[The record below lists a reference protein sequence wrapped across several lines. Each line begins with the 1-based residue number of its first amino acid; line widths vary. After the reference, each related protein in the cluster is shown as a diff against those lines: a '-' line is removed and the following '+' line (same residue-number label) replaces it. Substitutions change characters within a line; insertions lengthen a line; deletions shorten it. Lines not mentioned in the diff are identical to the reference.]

1 MIDTYTSLHVHSEYS
16 SALLGFTDSI
26 IHIKDALNWC
36 YKRGLRG
43 MSLSDHEGCSGFIE
57 MEQAV
62 NEMKLGRPFQHIFA
76 NEIYLLSE
84 QENELKNDPNER
96 PHYWH
101 FLLNC
106 LDEEGVHMLYELS
119 SRAWLRS
126 YVYRGLRRRP
136 TFYTDI
142 EEIIGKNQGHIVGS
156 SACFTKGHL
165 VDTLEGFKAIETITS
180 NDFVLSSDGKY
191 HKVISPTSRM
201 YSGNACKLGIE
212 KTFDDILCTEDH
224 KFLILQN
231 NHLVWHKAK
240 DLHKND
246 ICVEPVPTKKY
257 SPYPK
262 KVIETDCYIEELKQ
276 KENYVSIGIRANHIK
291 KKIAIT
297 PEFMRTMGYW
307 LADGH
312 CRYNILQGNYSV
324 GFTINKKEYDSYKK
338 WLFKGMNSI
347 CDFSPYVNFREESNR
362 VDVSYNSRELAYL
375 FKSWFNDTTAY
386 YKHIPAFLKKFSKE
400 LNAELLFGY
409 LLGDGYFRYRPKYG
423 GEIVCASISKQLTFD
438 IAQLFLEQGFS
449 ASYNINHEKV
459 DKNKVHHCEAYYLT
473 VSCKDLPTKLNKETE
488 ISHDVLISLLNQYGF
503 DKRKFIEI
511 NNTWYALKKIKSKAT
526 VKVSEKVYCLNVSET
541 HNFVCHNVIVHN
553 CLGGYL
559 PHLILGDDTQKAKE
573 FISWGVKTF
582 GEGNFFL
589 ECQPCLENNEEQI
602 TVNKALWQLHEEL
615 NVPIIATTDAHYL
628 EAKDRL
634 IHKAYLASKDG
645 GDTREADSFYMTAH
659 LFSPSEL
666 RDTLHVCFNDEQI
679 DVLFQTTNEIAD
691 RVQPFS
697 LKKTTQVPALPS
709 LPEFKIAHKYKH
721 YYLKYEFIN
730 YFANSNDPY
739 EQYYYYQVE
748 KGLSKHEATHDID
761 LDKYLSQINTEMEQV
776 KGLGDIF
783 GHQRMCD
790 YFTVVQK
797 VIDLI
802 WSEGDSLVGIGRGSA
817 GCYVTNFLLGITGI
831 DPQREELTEFYPWW
845 RFCSTARSDS
855 IFDIDIDIE
864 SFQKEKII
872 QAIKDY
878 FGERRVC
885 QVVTWGKLSART
897 AIERACRGMGISM
910 DVAGYLRSLVPVKRG
925 AIYSLN
931 DCLYG
936 NEKKGRSKVPGF
948 ANELNKY
955 PGLLDTALAFEG
967 LVISSGVHAGALNVL
982 KSDFTDTGALMVSP
996 NGAIINQYDLHH
1008 GEYGGQLK
1016 FDLLSID
1023 ALCCIRSCLNLLLD
1037 NKKIEWRGS
1046 LRKTYN
1052 YYLRYEALEQ
1062 DDKKMWDLLPTMVNA
1077 FQYDSRAGQDALR
1090 KVGAQNLIEL
1100 TLANGLMRLAVSEGE
1115 QPMDKYVRY
1124 RKDISEWYKDMTDYG
1139 IGIEEQE
1146 ILKDLLSPYYGLM
1159 IAQATMMKVLMDKR
1173 ICGFTLKQSDRAR
1186 KAVAKKNAEAMAE
1199 TEKLLYEKGAACGR
1213 SKAFLDYLWNVQI
1226 EMSKSYAFDFSHS
1239 HEYSTECLQELNLY
1253 YKFPKVYWN
1262 TAVITTQ
1269 AQVEDERE
1277 GSAVAINYGKIAQ
1290 SIYKA
1295 KNNGIIVKAPSIN
1308 NSGLAFTPREEDGSI
1323 LFGLG
1328 AISGI
1333 NNDVAGQILS
1343 NRPYPSFTDFYNK
1356 NAYKGSLVT
1365 KSKFIQLIKA
1375 GCFDEFEPDRRIVMR
1390 QYFILSTPNVTSL
1403 AMNNIVQIKSARVP
1417 IPKSII
1423 GPYNFRKYVC
1433 SRQFLFGKHPKFK
1446 SKTLYWLDDMA
1457 QRYFN
1462 AHCKNSLT
1470 EGADYWFDS
1479 DAENW
1484 VVVDKSL
1491 KKLLAPSIET
1501 LKAYIN
1507 TPEFLDKF
1515 NKARAKQA
1523 MIESIDGLDV
1533 NRWAF
1538 SSISFY
1544 PDEHELSH
1552 IDRERYNISLFNE
1565 LPEEPKFITKSYG
1578 KREWKQFALSQIA
1591 CTVIDK
1597 NDNHHMLTVLDI
1609 GNNVIQCKFN
1619 AEVYS
1624 FYKAQLSETDSSGN
1638 KIVMD
1643 KPWFRRGQTLI
1654 LTGVRMGVDDFRVK
1668 SYKNSIYNHKVLR
1681 VDSIDN
1687 ETGKVVITSY
1697 RYGQNPE
1704 E

>member
-26 IHIKDALNWC
+26 IHIKDALSWC
-36 YKRGLRG
+36 YKHGLRG
-43 MSLSDHEGCSGFIE
+43 MSLSDHEGCSGFVE

-62 NEMKLGRPFQHIFA
+62 NEMSLERPFQHIFA

-84 QENELKNDPNER
+84 QENELKDDPNKR

-136 TFYTDI
+136 TFYSDI

-156 SACFTKGHL
+156 SAC
-165 VDTLEGFKAIETITS
+165 
-180 NDFVLSSDGKY
+180 
-191 HKVISPTSRM
+191 
-201 YSGNACKLGIE
+201 
-212 KTFDDILCTEDH
+212 
-224 KFLILQN
+224 
-231 NHLVWHKAK
+231 
-240 DLHKND
+240 
-246 ICVEPVPTKKY
+246 
-257 SPYPK
+257 
-262 KVIETDCYIEELKQ
+262 
-276 KENYVSIGIRANHIK
+276 
-291 KKIAIT
+291 
-297 PEFMRTMGYW
+297 
-307 LADGH
+307 
-312 CRYNILQGNYSV
+312 
-324 GFTINKKEYDSYKK
+324 
-338 WLFKGMNSI
+338 
-347 CDFSPYVNFREESNR
+347 
-362 VDVSYNSRELAYL
+362 
-375 FKSWFNDTTAY
+375 
-386 YKHIPAFLKKFSKE
+386 
-400 LNAELLFGY
+400 
-409 LLGDGYFRYRPKYG
+409 
-423 GEIVCASISKQLTFD
+423 
-438 IAQLFLEQGFS
+438 
-449 ASYNINHEKV
+449 
-459 DKNKVHHCEAYYLT
+459 
-473 VSCKDLPTKLNKETE
+473 
-488 ISHDVLISLLNQYGF
+488 
-503 DKRKFIEI
+503 
-511 NNTWYALKKIKSKAT
+511 
-526 VKVSEKVYCLNVSET
+526 
-541 HNFVCHNVIVHN
+541 
-553 CLGGYL
+553 LGGYL
-559 PHLILGDDTQKAKE
+559 PYLILNGDIQKAKE
-573 FISWGVKTF
+573 FIGWGVKTF

-589 ECQPCLENNEEQI
+589 ECQPCLENNDGQI
-602 TVNKALWQLHEEL
+602 TVNKVLWQLHEEL
-615 NVPIIATTDAHYL
+615 NIPIIVTTDAHYL

-666 RDTLHVCFNDEQI
+666 REALRVCFNDSQI
-679 DVLFQTTNEIAD
+679 DVMFQATNGIAD

-709 LPEFKIAHKYKH
+709 LPEFKIAHKYKR
-721 YYLKYEFIN
+721 YYPKYEFIN
-730 YFANSNDPY
+730 YFANSKDPY

-748 KGLSKHEATHDID
+748 KGLIKHEATHDID
-761 LDKYLSQINTEMEQV
+761 LNKYLCQINTEMEQV

-783 GHQRMCD
+783 DHQRMCD

-802 WSEGDSLVGIGRGSA
+802 WSKGDSLVGIGRGSA

-967 LVISSGVHAGALNVL
+967 LIISSGVHAGALDVL
-982 KSDFTDTGALMVSP
+982 KSDFVDTGPMMISN
-996 NGAIINQYDLHH
+996 NGAVICQYDLHH
-1008 GEYGGQLK
+1008 GEYCGQLK
-1016 FDLLSID
+1016 LDLLSID

-1037 NKKIEWRGS
+1037 NKKIEWQGS

-1052 YYLRYEALEQ
+1052 HYLRYDVLEQ
-1062 DDKKMWDLLPTMVNA
+1062 DDKKMWGLLPTMVNA
-1077 FQYDSRAGQDALR
+1077 FQYDTRAGKEALR
-1090 KVGAQNLIEL
+1090 KIGAQSLTEL

-1124 RKDISEWYKDMTDYG
+1124 RKNINEWCKDMTDYG
-1139 IGIEEQE
+1139 IPENEQD
-1146 ILKDLLSPYYGLM
+1146 ILKELLKSYSGLM
-1159 IAQATMMKVLMDKR
+1159 IAQATTMSVLMDKR
-1173 ICGFTLKQSDRAR
+1173 VCGFTLKEADKAR
-1186 KAVAKKNAEAMAE
+1186 KAISKKNAEALKE
-1199 TEKLLYEKGAACGR
+1199 TEERLYRKGAECGR
-1213 SKAFLDYLWNVQI
+1213 SKTFLDYLWNVQI

-1269 AQVEDERE
+1269 AQIEDERE

-1295 KNNGIIVKAPSIN
+1295 KSNGIIVKAPSIN
-1308 NSGLAFTPREEDGSI
+1308 SSGLAFTPREKDGSI

-1333 NNDVAGQILS
+1333 NNDVTSQILS
-1343 NRPYPSFTDFYNK
+1343 NRPYTSFTDFYNK
-1356 NAYKGSLVT
+1356 NAYKGSLIT

-1375 GCFDEFEPDRRIVMR
+1375 GCFDEFEPDRRVVMR

-1403 AMNNIVQIKSARVP
+1403 AMNNIGQIKAARVP

-1433 SRQFLFGKHPKFK
+1433 NRQFKFGPHPKFK

-1462 AHCKNSLT
+1462 ARCKNSLT
-1470 EGADYWFDS
+1470 EGVDYWFDS

-1491 KKLLAPSIET
+1491 EKLLTPSMET
-1501 LKAYIN
+1501 LKDYIN

-1515 NKARAKQA
+1515 NKARAKQS
-1523 MIESIDGLDV
+1523 MIESVDGLDV

-1544 PDEHELSH
+1544 PNEHELAH

-1578 KREWKQFALSQIA
+1578 KREWKQFALAQIA

-1597 NDNHHMLTVLDI
+1597 NDNHHMLTVLDM

-1624 FYKAQLSETDSSGN
+1624 FYKAQLSETDGSGN

-1668 SYKNSIYNHKVLR
+1668 CYRNSIYKHKVLR
-1681 VDSIDN
+1681 IDSIN
-1687 ETGKVVITSY
+1687 NATGEIKITTY
-1697 RYGQNPE
+1697 RYNE
-1704 E
+1704 EEE

>member
-36 YKRGLRG
+36 YEHGLRG
-43 MSLSDHEGCSGFIE
+43 MSLSDHEGCSGFVE
-57 MEQAV
+57 MEQAI
-62 NEMKLGRPFQHIFA
+62 NKMNLERPFQHIFA

-84 QENELKNDPNER
+84 QENELKNDPNKR
-96 PHYWH
+96 PYYWH

-106 LDEEGVHMLYELS
+106 LDEEGIHMLYELS

-136 TFYTDI
+136 TFYSDV
-142 EEIIGKNQGHIVGS
+142 EEIIGQNQGHIVGS
-156 SACFTKGHL
+156 SAC
-165 VDTLEGFKAIETITS
+165 
-180 NDFVLSSDGKY
+180 
-191 HKVISPTSRM
+191 
-201 YSGNACKLGIE
+201 
-212 KTFDDILCTEDH
+212 
-224 KFLILQN
+224 
-231 NHLVWHKAK
+231 
-240 DLHKND
+240 
-246 ICVEPVPTKKY
+246 
-257 SPYPK
+257 
-262 KVIETDCYIEELKQ
+262 
-276 KENYVSIGIRANHIK
+276 
-291 KKIAIT
+291 
-297 PEFMRTMGYW
+297 
-307 LADGH
+307 
-312 CRYNILQGNYSV
+312 
-324 GFTINKKEYDSYKK
+324 
-338 WLFKGMNSI
+338 
-347 CDFSPYVNFREESNR
+347 
-362 VDVSYNSRELAYL
+362 
-375 FKSWFNDTTAY
+375 
-386 YKHIPAFLKKFSKE
+386 
-400 LNAELLFGY
+400 
-409 LLGDGYFRYRPKYG
+409 
-423 GEIVCASISKQLTFD
+423 
-438 IAQLFLEQGFS
+438 
-449 ASYNINHEKV
+449 
-459 DKNKVHHCEAYYLT
+459 
-473 VSCKDLPTKLNKETE
+473 
-488 ISHDVLISLLNQYGF
+488 
-503 DKRKFIEI
+503 
-511 NNTWYALKKIKSKAT
+511 
-526 VKVSEKVYCLNVSET
+526 
-541 HNFVCHNVIVHN
+541 
-553 CLGGYL
+553 LGGYL
-559 PHLILGDDTQKAKE
+559 PHLILNNDKAKAKE
-573 FISWGVKTF
+573 FIKWGIKTF
-582 GEGNFFL
+582 GKGNFFL
-589 ECQPCLENNEEQI
+589 ECQPCLENNDEQI
-602 TVNKALWQLHEEL
+602 KVNKALWRLHEEL
-615 NVPIIATTDAHYL
+615 NVPIIVTTDAHYL

-666 RDTLHVCFNDEQI
+666 RDALRICFDDDQI
-679 DVLFQTTNEIAD
+679 DVMFQTTNEIAD
-691 RVQPFS
+691 RVQTFS

-709 LPEFKIAHKYKH
+709 LPEFKIAHKYKR
-721 YYLKYEFIN
+721 YYPKYEYID
-730 YFANSNDPY
+730 YFANSKDPY

-748 KGLSKHEATHDID
+748 KGLMKHKATHDID
-761 LDKYLSQINTEMEQV
+761 LDKYLNQINTEMEQV

-783 GHQRMCD
+783 DHQRMCD

-802 WSEGDSLVGIGRGSA
+802 WSEGNSLVGIGRGSA

-872 QAIKDY
+872 KAIKDY

-931 DCLYG
+931 DCLFG

-967 LVISSGVHAGALNVL
+967 LIISSGVHAGALNVL

-1023 ALCCIRSCLNLLLD
+1023 ALCCIRSCLNLLLE
-1037 NKKIEWRGS
+1037 NKKIDWQGS

-1052 YYLRYEALEQ
+1052 HYLRYDVLEQ
-1062 DDKKMWDLLPTMVNA
+1062 DNKKMWSLLPTMVNA

-1100 TLANGLMRLAVSEGE
+1100 TLANGLMRLAVPEGE

-1124 RKDISEWYKDMTDYG
+1124 RKDINEWYKDMTDYG
-1139 IGIEEQE
+1139 IGTEEQE

-1159 IAQATMMKVLMDKR
+1159 IAQATMMKVLMDAR
-1173 ICGFTLKQSDRAR
+1173 VCGFTLKQSDRAR

-1199 TEKLLYEKGAACGR
+1199 TEKLLYEKGARCGR

-1253 YKFPKVYWN
+1253 YRFPKVYWN

-1295 KNNGIIVKAPSIN
+1295 KSNGIIVKAPSIN
-1308 NSGLAFTPREEDGSI
+1308 GSGLAFTPREKDGSI

-1333 NNDVAGQILS
+1333 NNDVTTQILS
-1343 NRPYPSFTDFYNK
+1343 NRPYTSFTDFYNK

-1375 GCFDEFEPDRRIVMR
+1375 GCFDEFEPDRRVVMR

-1403 AMNNIVQIKSARVP
+1403 AMNNIGQIKAARVP

-1433 SRQFLFGKHPKFK
+1433 NRQFRFGPHPKFK

-1462 AHCKNSLT
+1462 ARCKNSLT
-1470 EGADYWFDS
+1470 EGVDYWFDS

-1491 KKLLAPSIET
+1491 EKLLAPSIET
-1501 LKAYIN
+1501 LKDYIN

-1515 NKARAKQA
+1515 NKARAKQS
-1523 MIESIDGLDV
+1523 MIESVDGLDV
-1533 NRWAF
+1533 NRWSFQSCAF
-1538 SSISFY
+1538 YSQ
-1544 PDEHELSH
+1544 EHELANVDLAKYSISH
-1552 IDRERYNISLFNE
+1552 FSD
-1565 LPEEPKFITKSYG
+1565 LPEEPQFVERSFG
-1578 KREWKQFALSQIA
+1578 KRSWKQFELSAI
-1591 CTVIDK
+1591 CGTVIGRTDSHHLVTILTPDNEVVNVK
-1597 NDNHHMLTVLDI
+1597 MNDGAFAH
-1609 GNNVIQCKFN
+1609 
-1619 AEVYS
+1619 
-1624 FYKAQLSETDSSGN
+1624 YKAQLSAINPDGTKTVIEKSWLERGSLLICCGY
-1638 KIVMD
+1638 
-1643 KPWFRRGQTLI
+1643 RRGTDEFV
-1654 LTGVRMGVDDFRVK
+1654 TK
-1668 SYKNSIYNHKVLR
+1668 KYKASIFPSQLMK
-1681 VDSIDN
+1681 
-1687 ETGKVVITSY
+1687 ITSINGSDIEIQTE
-1697 RYGQNPE
+1697 RSNE
-1704 E
+1704 EE

>member
-26 IHIKDALNWC
+26 IHIKDALSWC
-36 YKRGLRG
+36 YKHGLRG
-43 MSLSDHEGCSGFIE
+43 MSLSDHEGCSGFVE

-62 NEMKLGRPFQHIFA
+62 NEMSLERPFQHIFA

-84 QENELKNDPNER
+84 QENELKDDPNKR

-136 TFYTDI
+136 TFYSDI

-156 SACFTKGHL
+156 SAC
-165 VDTLEGFKAIETITS
+165 
-180 NDFVLSSDGKY
+180 
-191 HKVISPTSRM
+191 
-201 YSGNACKLGIE
+201 
-212 KTFDDILCTEDH
+212 
-224 KFLILQN
+224 
-231 NHLVWHKAK
+231 
-240 DLHKND
+240 
-246 ICVEPVPTKKY
+246 
-257 SPYPK
+257 
-262 KVIETDCYIEELKQ
+262 
-276 KENYVSIGIRANHIK
+276 
-291 KKIAIT
+291 
-297 PEFMRTMGYW
+297 
-307 LADGH
+307 
-312 CRYNILQGNYSV
+312 
-324 GFTINKKEYDSYKK
+324 
-338 WLFKGMNSI
+338 
-347 CDFSPYVNFREESNR
+347 
-362 VDVSYNSRELAYL
+362 
-375 FKSWFNDTTAY
+375 
-386 YKHIPAFLKKFSKE
+386 
-400 LNAELLFGY
+400 
-409 LLGDGYFRYRPKYG
+409 
-423 GEIVCASISKQLTFD
+423 
-438 IAQLFLEQGFS
+438 
-449 ASYNINHEKV
+449 
-459 DKNKVHHCEAYYLT
+459 
-473 VSCKDLPTKLNKETE
+473 
-488 ISHDVLISLLNQYGF
+488 
-503 DKRKFIEI
+503 
-511 NNTWYALKKIKSKAT
+511 
-526 VKVSEKVYCLNVSET
+526 
-541 HNFVCHNVIVHN
+541 
-553 CLGGYL
+553 LGGYL
-559 PHLILGDDTQKAKE
+559 PYLILNGDIQKAKE
-573 FISWGVKTF
+573 FIGWGVKTF

-589 ECQPCLENNEEQI
+589 ECQPCLENNDEQI
-602 TVNKALWQLHEEL
+602 AVNKALWQLHEEL
-615 NVPIIATTDAHYL
+615 NVPIIVTTDAHYL

-634 IHKAYLASKDG
+634 IHKTYLASKDG

-666 RDTLHVCFNDEQI
+666 RDALYVCFNDSQI
-679 DVLFQTTNEIAD
+679 DVMFQATNGIAD
-691 RVQPFS
+691 RVQSFS

-709 LPEFKIAHKYKH
+709 LPEFKIAHKYKR
-721 YYLKYEFIN
+721 YYPKYEFIN
-730 YFANSNDPY
+730 YFANSKDPY

-748 KGLSKHEATHDID
+748 KGLIKHEATHDID
-761 LDKYLSQINTEMEQV
+761 LNKYLCQINTEMEQV

-783 GHQRMCD
+783 DHQRMCD

-802 WSEGDSLVGIGRGSA
+802 WSKGDSLVGIGRGSA

-845 RFCSTARSDS
+845 RFCSTARSES

-872 QAIKDY
+872 QAIKNY

-967 LVISSGVHAGALNVL
+967 LIISSGVHAGALNVL

-1008 GEYGGQLK
+1008 GEYHGQLK

-1023 ALCCIRSCLNLLLD
+1023 ALCCIRSCLNLLLS
-1037 NKKIEWRGS
+1037 NKKIEWQGS

-1052 YYLRYEALEQ
+1052 HYLRYDVLEQ
-1062 DDKKMWDLLPTMVNA
+1062 DDKKMWGLLPTMVNA
-1077 FQYDSRAGQDALR
+1077 FQYDTRAGKEALR
-1090 KVGAQNLIEL
+1090 KIGAQNLTEL

-1124 RKDISEWYKDMTDYG
+1124 RKDINKWYKDMADYG
-1139 IGIEEQE
+1139 IPENEQD
-1146 ILKDLLSPYYGLM
+1146 ILKELLKSYSGLM
-1159 IAQATMMKVLMDKR
+1159 IAQATTMSVLMDKR
-1173 ICGFTLKQSDRAR
+1173 VCGFTLKEADKAR
-1186 KAVAKKNAEAMAE
+1186 KAISKKNAEALKE
-1199 TEKLLYEKGAACGR
+1199 TEERLYRKGAECGR

-1269 AQVEDERE
+1269 AQIEDERE

-1295 KNNGIIVKAPSIN
+1295 KSNGIIVKAPSIN
-1308 NSGLAFTPREEDGSI
+1308 SSGLAFTPREKDGSI

-1333 NNDVAGQILS
+1333 NNDIVSQILS
-1343 NRPYPSFTDFYNK
+1343 NRSYTSFTDFYNK
-1356 NAYKGSLVT
+1356 NAYKGSLIT

-1375 GCFDEFEPDRRIVMR
+1375 GCFDELEPDRRVVMR
-1390 QYFILSTPNVTSL
+1390 QYFVLSTPNVTSL
-1403 AMNNIVQIKSARVP
+1403 AMNNIGQIKAARVP

-1433 SRQFLFGKHPKFK
+1433 SRQFKFGPHPKFK

-1462 AHCKNSLT
+1462 ARCKDSLT
-1470 EGADYWFDS
+1470 EGVDYWFDS

-1491 KKLLAPSIET
+1491 EKLLAPSIET
-1501 LKAYIN
+1501 LKDYIN

-1515 NKARAKQA
+1515 NKARAKQS
-1523 MIESIDGLDV
+1523 MIESVDGLDV
-1533 NRWAF
+1533 NRWSF

-1544 PDEHELSH
+1544 PDEHELAH

-1578 KREWKQFALSQIA
+1578 KREWKQFALTQIA

-1609 GNNVIQCKFN
+1609 GNNVVQCKFN
-1619 AEVYS
+1619 AEVYN
-1624 FYKAQLSETDSSGN
+1624 FYKAQLSETDGNGN

-1668 SYKNSIYNHKVLR
+1668 CYRNSIYKHKVLR
-1681 VDSIDN
+1681 IDSIN
-1687 ETGKVVITSY
+1687 NITGEIKITTY
-1697 RYGQNPE
+1697 RYNE
-1704 E
+1704 EEE

>member
-1 MIDTYTSLHVHSEYS
+1 MVDTYTSLHVHSEYS

-36 YKRGLRG
+36 YEHGLRG

-62 NEMKLGRPFQHIFA
+62 SKMNLERPFQHIFA

-142 EEIIGKNQGHIVGS
+142 EEIIGHNQGHLVAS
-156 SACFTKGHL
+156 SA
-165 VDTLEGFKAIETITS
+165 
-180 NDFVLSSDGKY
+180 
-191 HKVISPTSRM
+191 
-201 YSGNACKLGIE
+201 
-212 KTFDDILCTEDH
+212 
-224 KFLILQN
+224 
-231 NHLVWHKAK
+231 
-240 DLHKND
+240 
-246 ICVEPVPTKKY
+246 
-257 SPYPK
+257 
-262 KVIETDCYIEELKQ
+262 
-276 KENYVSIGIRANHIK
+276 
-291 KKIAIT
+291 
-297 PEFMRTMGYW
+297 
-307 LADGH
+307 
-312 CRYNILQGNYSV
+312 
-324 GFTINKKEYDSYKK
+324 
-338 WLFKGMNSI
+338 
-347 CDFSPYVNFREESNR
+347 
-362 VDVSYNSRELAYL
+362 
-375 FKSWFNDTTAY
+375 
-386 YKHIPAFLKKFSKE
+386 
-400 LNAELLFGY
+400 
-409 LLGDGYFRYRPKYG
+409 
-423 GEIVCASISKQLTFD
+423 
-438 IAQLFLEQGFS
+438 
-449 ASYNINHEKV
+449 
-459 DKNKVHHCEAYYLT
+459 
-473 VSCKDLPTKLNKETE
+473 
-488 ISHDVLISLLNQYGF
+488 
-503 DKRKFIEI
+503 
-511 NNTWYALKKIKSKAT
+511 
-526 VKVSEKVYCLNVSET
+526 
-541 HNFVCHNVIVHN
+541 

-559 PHLILGDDTQKAKE
+559 AHLILGNDKAKAKE
-573 FISWGVKTF
+573 FIKWGVKTF
-582 GEGNFFL
+582 GKGNFFL
-589 ECQPCLENNEEQI
+589 ECQPCFENNNEQI
-602 TVNKALWQLHEEL
+602 TVNKTLWQLHEEL
-615 NVPIIATTDAHYL
+615 NVPIIVTTDAHYL

-666 RDTLHVCFNDEQI
+666 RDALHICFGDDQI
-679 DVLFQTTNEIAD
+679 DVMFQTTNEIAD
-691 RVQPFS
+691 RVQTFS

-709 LPEFKIAHKYKH
+709 LPEFKITHKYKR
-721 YYLKYEFIN
+721 YYPKYEFIN
-730 YFANSNDPY
+730 YFVNSKDPY

-748 KGLSKHEATHDID
+748 KGLINYEVTHDID
-761 LDKYLSQINTEMEQV
+761 LDKYLSQINIEMEQV

-783 GHQRMCD
+783 DHQRMCD

-967 LVISSGVHAGALNVL
+967 LIISSGVHAGALNVL

-1037 NKKIEWRGS
+1037 NKKIEWQGT

-1052 YYLRYEALEQ
+1052 HYLRYDVLEQ
-1062 DDKKMWDLLPTMVNA
+1062 DDKKMWGLLPTMVNA
-1077 FQYDSRAGQDALR
+1077 FQYDTRAGKEALR
-1090 KVGAQNLIEL
+1090 KIGAQNLTEL

-1124 RKDISEWYKDMTDYG
+1124 RKDINEWYKDMTDYG
-1139 IGIEEQE
+1139 IPENEQD
-1146 ILKDLLSPYYGLM
+1146 ILKELLKSYSGLM
-1159 IAQATMMKVLMDKR
+1159 IAQATTMAVLMDKR
-1173 ICGFTLKQSDRAR
+1173 VCGFTLKEADKAR
-1186 KAVAKKNAEAMAE
+1186 KAISKKNAEALKE
-1199 TEKLLYEKGAACGR
+1199 TEERLYRKGVECGR

-1277 GSAVAINYGKIAQ
+1277 GSAVTINYGKIAQ

-1295 KNNGIIVKAPSIN
+1295 KSNGIIVKAPSIN

-1333 NNDVAGQILS
+1333 NNDVTSQILS
-1343 NRPYPSFTDFYNK
+1343 NRPYTSFVDFYNK

-1403 AMNNIVQIKSARVP
+1403 AMNNIGQIKSARVP

-1423 GPYNFRKYVC
+1423 SPYNFRKYVC
-1433 SRQFLFGKHPKFK
+1433 NKQFKYGNHPKFK
-1446 SKTLYWLDDMA
+1446 SKTLYWLDQKA
-1457 QRYFN
+1457 LKYFEN
-1462 AHCKNSLT
+1462 HCKSSMI
-1470 EGADYWFDS
+1470 EGVDYWFED
-1479 DAENW
+1479 DRW
-1484 VVVDKSL
+1484 VIVDKSL
-1491 KKLLAPSIET
+1491 EKLLTPSIET
-1501 LKAYIN
+1501 LKDYIN

-1515 NKARAKQA
+1515 NKARAKQS
-1523 MIESIDGLDV
+1523 MIESVDGLDV
-1533 NRWAF
+1533 NRWSFQACAF
-1538 SSISFY
+1538 YSQ
-1544 PDEHELSH
+1544 EHELANVDLPKYSISH
-1552 IDRERYNISLFNE
+1552 FSD
-1565 LPEEPKFITKSYG
+1565 LPEEPRFVERSFG
-1578 KREWKQFALSQIA
+1578 KRSWKQFELSAI
-1591 CTVIDK
+1591 CGTVIARTDSHK
-1597 NDNHHMLTVLDI
+1597 LVTILTPDNEVV
-1609 GNNVIQCKFN
+1609 NVKIPSDGAF
-1619 AEVYS
+1619 AH
-1624 FYKAQLSETDSSGN
+1624 YKAQLSTINPDGTKTVIEKS
-1638 KIVMD
+1638 
-1643 KPWFRRGQTLI
+1643 WFERGSLLICCGYRRGVDEFVIKKYKASIFPSQLMKITRIDGPDIEIQTE
-1654 LTGVRMGVDDFRVK
+1654 RWK
-1668 SYKNSIYNHKVLR
+1668 
-1681 VDSIDN
+1681 
-1687 ETGKVVITSY
+1687 
-1697 RYGQNPE
+1697 E

>member
-1 MIDTYTSLHVHSEYS
+1 MVDTYTSLHVHSEYS

-36 YKRGLRG
+36 YEHGLRG
-43 MSLSDHEGCSGFIE
+43 MSLSDHEGCSGFVE

-62 NEMKLGRPFQHIFA
+62 NKMSLERPFQHIFA

-84 QENELKNDPNER
+84 QENELKNDPIKR

-106 LDEEGVHMLYELS
+106 LDEEGIHMLYELS

-136 TFYTDI
+136 TFYSDI
-142 EEIIGKNQGHIVGS
+142 EEVIGKNQGHIVGS
-156 SACFTKGHL
+156 SAC
-165 VDTLEGFKAIETITS
+165 
-180 NDFVLSSDGKY
+180 
-191 HKVISPTSRM
+191 
-201 YSGNACKLGIE
+201 
-212 KTFDDILCTEDH
+212 
-224 KFLILQN
+224 
-231 NHLVWHKAK
+231 
-240 DLHKND
+240 
-246 ICVEPVPTKKY
+246 
-257 SPYPK
+257 
-262 KVIETDCYIEELKQ
+262 
-276 KENYVSIGIRANHIK
+276 
-291 KKIAIT
+291 
-297 PEFMRTMGYW
+297 
-307 LADGH
+307 
-312 CRYNILQGNYSV
+312 
-324 GFTINKKEYDSYKK
+324 
-338 WLFKGMNSI
+338 
-347 CDFSPYVNFREESNR
+347 
-362 VDVSYNSRELAYL
+362 
-375 FKSWFNDTTAY
+375 
-386 YKHIPAFLKKFSKE
+386 
-400 LNAELLFGY
+400 
-409 LLGDGYFRYRPKYG
+409 
-423 GEIVCASISKQLTFD
+423 
-438 IAQLFLEQGFS
+438 
-449 ASYNINHEKV
+449 
-459 DKNKVHHCEAYYLT
+459 
-473 VSCKDLPTKLNKETE
+473 
-488 ISHDVLISLLNQYGF
+488 
-503 DKRKFIEI
+503 
-511 NNTWYALKKIKSKAT
+511 
-526 VKVSEKVYCLNVSET
+526 
-541 HNFVCHNVIVHN
+541 
-553 CLGGYL
+553 LGGYL
-559 PHLILGDDTQKAKE
+559 PHLILDNNKSKAKE

-589 ECQPCLENNEEQI
+589 ECQPCLGNNEEQLK
-602 TVNKALWQLHEEL
+602 VNKALWQLHEEL
-615 NVPIIATTDAHYL
+615 NVPIIVTTDAHYL

-666 RDTLHVCFNDEQI
+666 RDTLHVCFDNNQI
-679 DVLFQTTNEIAD
+679 DLLFQTTNEIAD
-691 RVQPFS
+691 RVKPVS

-709 LPEFKIAHKYKH
+709 LPEFKIVHKYKH
-721 YYLKYEFIN
+721 YYPKYEFIN
-730 YFANSNDPY
+730 YFANSLDPY
-739 EQYYYYQVE
+739 EQYYYYQIE
-748 KGLSKHEATHDID
+748 KGLIKHEATHNID
-761 LDKYLSQINTEMEQV
+761 LDKYLNQINTEMEQV

-783 GHQRMCD
+783 DHQRMCD

-802 WSEGDSLVGIGRGSA
+802 WSNGDSLVGIGRGSA

-967 LVISSGVHAGALNVL
+967 LIISSGVHAGALNVL

-1008 GEYGGQLK
+1008 GEYHGQLK

-1023 ALCCIRSCLNLLLD
+1023 ALCCIRSCLNLLLE
-1037 NKKIEWRGS
+1037 NKKIDWQGS

-1052 YYLRYEALEQ
+1052 HYLRYDVLEQ
-1062 DDKKMWDLLPTMVNA
+1062 NDKKMWELLPTMVNA
-1077 FQYDSRAGQDALR
+1077 FQYDTRAGKEALR
-1090 KVGAQNLIEL
+1090 KIGAQTLTEL

-1124 RKDISEWYKDMTDYG
+1124 RKDINEWYKDMTAYG
-1139 IGIEEQE
+1139 IPENEQK
-1146 ILKDLLSPYYGLM
+1146 ILKELLKSYSGLM
-1159 IAQATMMKVLMDKR
+1159 IAQATTMAVLMDKR
-1173 ICGFTLKQSDRAR
+1173 VCRFTLKEADKAR
-1186 KAVAKKNAEAMAE
+1186 KAISKKNAEALKE
-1199 TEKLLYEKGAACGR
+1199 TENRLYKKGAECGR

-1269 AQVEDERE
+1269 AQIEDERE
-1277 GSAVAINYGKIAQ
+1277 GSAVTINYGKIAQ

-1295 KNNGIIVKAPSIN
+1295 KSNGIIVKAPSIN
-1308 NSGLAFTPREEDGSI
+1308 NSGLAFTPREQDDSI

-1333 NNDVAGQILS
+1333 NNDVVTQILS
-1343 NRPYPSFTDFYNK
+1343 NRPYTSFIDFYNK

-1375 GCFDEFEPDRRIVMR
+1375 GCFDEFEPDRQAVMR

-1403 AMNNIVQIKSARVP
+1403 AMNNIAQIKAARVP

-1423 GPYNFRKYVC
+1423 APYNFRKYVC
-1433 SRQFLFGKHPKFK
+1433 SRQFRFGPHPKFK
-1446 SKTLYWLDDMA
+1446 SKTLYWLDNRA

-1462 AHCKNSLT
+1462 ARCKDSLT
-1470 EGADYWFDS
+1470 EGVDYWFDG
-1479 DAENW
+1479 DAEKW

-1491 KKLLAPSIET
+1491 EKLLTPSIET
-1501 LKAYIN
+1501 LKDYIN
-1507 TPEFLDKF
+1507 THEFLDKF
-1515 NKARAKQA
+1515 NKARAKQN
-1523 MIESIDGLDV
+1523 MIESVDGLDM

-1544 PDEHELSH
+1544 PDEHELAH
-1552 IDRERYNISLFNE
+1552 IDKERYNISLFNE

-1578 KREWKQFALSQIA
+1578 KRKWKQFALAQIA

-1609 GNNVIQCKFN
+1609 GNNVVQCKFN

-1624 FYKAQLSETDSSGN
+1624 FYKAQLSETDGSGN

-1654 LTGVRMGVDDFRVK
+1654 LAGVRMGVDDFRVK

-1681 VDSIDN
+1681 IDSIN
-1687 ETGKVVITSY
+1687 NKTGEVEITSY
-1697 RYGQNPE
+1697 RYGQSPE
-1704 E
+1704 EN

>member
-1 MIDTYTSLHVHSEYS
+1 MVDTYTSLHVHSEYS

-36 YKRGLRG
+36 YEHGLRG

-62 NEMKLGRPFQHIFA
+62 NEMSLERPFQHIFA

-84 QENELKNDPNER
+84 QENELKDDPNKR
-96 PHYWH
+96 PYYWH

-106 LDEEGVHMLYELS
+106 LDEEGIHMLYELS

-136 TFYTDI
+136 TFYSDI

-156 SACFTKGHL
+156 SAC
-165 VDTLEGFKAIETITS
+165 
-180 NDFVLSSDGKY
+180 
-191 HKVISPTSRM
+191 
-201 YSGNACKLGIE
+201 
-212 KTFDDILCTEDH
+212 
-224 KFLILQN
+224 
-231 NHLVWHKAK
+231 
-240 DLHKND
+240 
-246 ICVEPVPTKKY
+246 
-257 SPYPK
+257 
-262 KVIETDCYIEELKQ
+262 
-276 KENYVSIGIRANHIK
+276 
-291 KKIAIT
+291 
-297 PEFMRTMGYW
+297 
-307 LADGH
+307 
-312 CRYNILQGNYSV
+312 
-324 GFTINKKEYDSYKK
+324 
-338 WLFKGMNSI
+338 
-347 CDFSPYVNFREESNR
+347 
-362 VDVSYNSRELAYL
+362 
-375 FKSWFNDTTAY
+375 
-386 YKHIPAFLKKFSKE
+386 
-400 LNAELLFGY
+400 
-409 LLGDGYFRYRPKYG
+409 
-423 GEIVCASISKQLTFD
+423 
-438 IAQLFLEQGFS
+438 
-449 ASYNINHEKV
+449 
-459 DKNKVHHCEAYYLT
+459 
-473 VSCKDLPTKLNKETE
+473 
-488 ISHDVLISLLNQYGF
+488 
-503 DKRKFIEI
+503 
-511 NNTWYALKKIKSKAT
+511 
-526 VKVSEKVYCLNVSET
+526 
-541 HNFVCHNVIVHN
+541 
-553 CLGGYL
+553 LGGYL
-559 PHLILGDDTQKAKE
+559 PHLILGDDIQKAKE
-573 FISWGVKTF
+573 FIGWGVKTF
-582 GEGNFFL
+582 GKGNFFL
-589 ECQPCLENNEEQI
+589 ECQPCLENNDEQI
-602 TVNKALWQLHEEL
+602 KVNKVLWQLHEEL
-615 NVPIIATTDAHYL
+615 NIPIIVTTDAHYL

-666 RDTLHVCFNDEQI
+666 RDALHICFDDDQI
-679 DVLFQTTNEIAD
+679 DVMFQTTNEIAD

-709 LPEFKIAHKYKH
+709 LPEFKIVHKYKR
-721 YYLKYEFIN
+721 YYPKYEYID
-730 YFANSNDPY
+730 YFANSKDPY

-748 KGLSKHEATHDID
+748 KGLIKHEATHDID
-761 LDKYLSQINTEMEQV
+761 LNKYLNQINTEMEQV

-783 GHQRMCD
+783 DHQRMCD

-872 QAIKDY
+872 KAIKDY

-885 QVVTWGKLSART
+885 QVVTWGRLSART

-967 LVISSGVHAGALNVL
+967 LIISSGVHAGALNVL

-1023 ALCCIRSCLNLLLD
+1023 ALCCIRSCLNLLLE
-1037 NKKIEWRGS
+1037 NKKIEWQGS

-1052 YYLRYEALEQ
+1052 HYLRYDVLEQ
-1062 DDKKMWDLLPTMVNA
+1062 DDKKMWSLLPTMVNA

-1100 TLANGLMRLAVSEGE
+1100 TLANGLMRLAVPEGE

-1124 RKDISEWYKDMTDYG
+1124 RKDINEWYKDMTDYG
-1139 IGIEEQE
+1139 IGTEEQE

-1159 IAQATMMKVLMDKR
+1159 IAQATMMKVLMDER
-1173 ICGFTLKQSDRAR
+1173 VCGFTLKQSDRAR
-1186 KAVAKKNAEAMAE
+1186 KAIAKKNAEAMAE
-1199 TEKLLYEKGAACGR
+1199 TEKLLYEKGTECGR

-1295 KNNGIIVKAPSIN
+1295 KSNGIIVKAPSIN

-1333 NNDVAGQILS
+1333 NNDVTSQILS
-1343 NRPYPSFTDFYNK
+1343 NRPYTSFTDFYNK

-1390 QYFILSTPNVTSL
+1390 QYFTLTTPNVTSL
-1403 AMNNIVQIKSARVP
+1403 AMNNIGQIKAARIP

-1423 GPYNFRKYVC
+1423 SPYNFRKYVC
-1433 SRQFLFGKHPKFK
+1433 NKQFKYGNHPKFK
-1446 SKTLYWLDDMA
+1446 SKTLYWLDQKA
-1457 QRYFN
+1457 LKYFEN
-1462 AHCKNSLT
+1462 HCKSSMV
-1470 EGADYWFDS
+1470 EGVDYWFED
-1479 DAENW
+1479 DRW
-1484 VVVDKSL
+1484 IVVDKSL
-1491 KKLLAPSIET
+1491 EKLLAPSIET
-1501 LKAYIN
+1501 LKDYIN

-1515 NKARAKQA
+1515 NKARAKQS
-1523 MIESIDGLDV
+1523 MIESVDGLDV
-1533 NRWAF
+1533 NRWSFQSCAF
-1538 SSISFY
+1538 YSQ
-1544 PDEHELSH
+1544 EHELANVDLTKYSISH
-1552 IDRERYNISLFNE
+1552 FSD
-1565 LPEEPKFITKSYG
+1565 LPEEPQFVERSFG
-1578 KREWKQFALSQIA
+1578 KRSWKQFELSAI
-1591 CTVIDK
+1591 CGVVIGRTDSHHLVTILTPDNEVVNVK
-1597 NDNHHMLTVLDI
+1597 MNDGAFAH
-1609 GNNVIQCKFN
+1609 
-1619 AEVYS
+1619 
-1624 FYKAQLSETDSSGN
+1624 YKAQLSTINPDGTKTVIEKSWLERGDLLICCGY
-1638 KIVMD
+1638 
-1643 KPWFRRGQTLI
+1643 RRGTDEFVTKKYKASIFPSQLMKITNINGSNIEIQT
-1654 LTGVRMGVDDFRVK
+1654 
-1668 SYKNSIYNHKVLR
+1668 
-1681 VDSIDN
+1681 
-1687 ETGKVVITSY
+1687 E
-1697 RYGQNPE
+1697 RYSE
-1704 E
+1704 EN